1 MMQSRVPR
9 WVVPCFVGVLLSVAA
24 CAQSA
29 QQQTKKKAPPQKAST
44 AAEPALQLEP
54 KALEILK
61 ATSDRLAG
69 AHTVKFKAVELFEH
83 LSRQGAPLAYVNE
96 YDVTLQRPD
105 KLRVL
110 MPADGPASDF
120 YYDGKSMMAYAPV
133 ENLLAVSDAPPTID
147 ATMEKAYHLAAIY
160 FPFDDLIVANPYGD
174 LEPGLKHAYYI
185 GQSHVVAGTTTDM
198 VAYAGDGVFVQIW
211 IGAEDK
217 LPRLMRAVF
226 LDDPDH
232 LRHEMAFSD
241 WQLNEAVPADTFT
254 PANPATAKRIPFADP
269 SQPSTAKDKPP
280 SRSKPAKKQ

>member
-1 MMQSRVPR
+1 MTRNRVPR
-9 WVVPCFVGVLLSVAA
+9 WVALFFVGMLLAGAA
-24 CAQSA
+24 TAQTA
-29 QQQTKKKAPPQKAST
+29 TQQTKKRPAPSKTVP
-44 AAEPALQLEP
+44 AAETNLQLEP
-54 KALEILK
+54 RALEILK

-69 AHTVKFKAVELFEH
+69 AHTVRFKAVELFEN

-96 YDVTLQRPD
+96 YNVTLQRPD

-120 YYDGKSMMAYAPV
+120 YYDGKSMMAYAPA

-147 ATMEKAYHLAAIY
+147 ATMEKAFHLAAIY

-185 GQSHVVAGTTTDM
+185 GQSHVVGGTTTDM

-211 IGAEDK
+211 IGTEDK

-232 LRHEMAFSD
+232 LRHEMAFSNWKLD
-241 WQLNEAVPADTFT
+241 EAVPADTFT
-254 PANPATAKRIPFADP
+254 PADAGNAKRIPFAKP
-269 SQPSTAKDKPP
+269 SQQSTANDKPP
-280 SRSKPAKKQ
+280 TRGEPAKKQ